1 MAVYDDKEITLADIP
16 GLIEGAHEGI
26 GLGIK
31 FLKHIER
38 CKSLLHMI
46 DITEE
51 NLKEAYSQVRKELK
65 NYSKDL
71 LKKDEIVVLN
81 KTDLLEEKEVK
92 KIKYDFLKKY
102 KVDLVTLSTLD
113 KKSISKI
120 KSKLTKYVS

>member
-1 MAVYDDKEITLADIP
+1 
-16 GLIEGAHEGI
+16 
-26 GLGIK
+26 
-31 FLKHIER
+31 
-38 CKSLLHMI
+38 MI

-51 NLKEAYSQVRKELK
+51 DLKKSYSQVREELK

-102 KVDLVTLSTLD
+102 KVEIVTLSTFD